1 MKSRMIPALCIL
13 LLFLTACQKQT
24 SDDPVVATY
33 KDTQIL
39 QSEVAYEKENR
50 STSQET
56 KPSATRTHWIR
67 SC

>member
-1 MKSRMIPALCIL
+1 MKSRMIPVLCFL

-39 QSEVAYEKENR
+39 QSEVAYERKTR

>member
-1 MKSRMIPALCIL
+1 MKSRMIPVLCIL

-39 QSEVAYEKENR
+39 QSEVAYKRKTR
-50 STSQET
+50 SMSQET
-56 KPSATRTHWIR
+56 KPSATRMHWIR